1 MERKGLVDVVFLVC
15 CRIRA
20 MVRGTVWLTGR
31 NVWRLP
37 LLNVGDGLG
46 TLLKILMGDG
56 TVCNQF

>member
-1 MERKGLVDVVFLVC
+1 
-15 CRIRA
+15 